1 MILSDLLDG
10 EVGDSYSVRIPTY
23 VHVSK
28 TTTKPVNLNV
38 YRNMHHHHLNT
49 QKKNFEEEVAPLL
62 RDKPTAERVWIHYEI
77 FAPRNGRLDT
87 MNVGS
92 IADKYFSDTLV
103 NCGKLPDDNQD
114 HIILS
119 TFSFGGVCP
128 LDGHAIATVNI
139 LENKEPENMRI
150 LLDQEDIQNA
160 LNAYVKTLALP
171 NADQATVEISI
182 EYGDND
188 DDDEIVA
195 EVIMGE
201 APVKNKGGRP
211 RKNARKP
218 ATNIEEAADA
228 PEESADS
235 GDEGS
240 GTDSDSGGSESE
252 TQPAEDGEKES
263 PKAGGKGNLFGDSE
277 GEESSDSPTTTEEAK
292 SEAPKETGGTKL
304 KPKKSS
310 IFDVD

>member
-23 VHVSK
+23 VNVSK
-28 TTTKPVNLNV
+28 KNTKAVNLNV

-62 RDKPTAERVWIHYEI
+62 RDKPTAEKVWIHYEI

-119 TFSFGGVCP
+119 TFSFGGVVP
-128 LDGHAIATVNI
+128 MNGHAIATVNI
-139 LENKEPENMRI
+139 LKESEPMRI
-150 LLDQEDIQNA
+150 LLDESDIQNA
-160 LNAYVKTLALP
+160 LNAYVKTLSFP
-171 NADQATVEISI
+171 NAENAEVEITVTDDGEI
-182 EYGDND
+182 E
-188 DDDEIVA
+188 A

-201 APVKNKGGRP
+201 AKPKNKGGRP
-211 RKNARKP
+211 KGSRTRKP
-218 ATNIEEAADA
+218 APKKEEVTADA

-235 GDEGS
+235 SDEGS
-240 GTDSDSGGSESE
+240 GTDSDSGGSEPE
-252 TQPAEDGEKES
+252 KDTPEDGEKES

-277 GEESSDSPTTTEEAK
+277 EEASSDSPTKTEEAK
-292 SEAPKETGGTKL
+292 EDGGTKL
-304 KPKKSS
+304 VKPAKKSS